1 MTTQLVKRLLAP
13 EAHGPYQKGEQFT
26 QSLRLDCLLFI
37 KIIAARRLL
46 QWNCASDFLEDG
58 KFLEPVDLVRV
69 FGEQSVNLRGI
80 SLFQTSIA
88 FGTQ

>member
-46 QWNCASDFLEDG
+46 Q
-58 KFLEPVDLVRV
+58 
-69 FGEQSVNLRGI
+69 
-80 SLFQTSIA
+80 
-88 FGTQ
+88 